1 MGRTKL
7 EVNTS
12 VFGQRIKLIYVTVG
26 SRTTCASVVQKALE
40 KCGLDDT
47 PLRYQLCVISRVS
60 GFQRLLKD
68 DERPAEVRES
78 TEANSYFQVRLR
90 QSGILRV
97 HYRTNGDYQTFYS
110 VIVTPSMTTSDVVQV
125 AAARFAPNES
135 PDSFELV
142 KRSHGGVAETL
153 AASDSPFLCQGSCQ
167 LELRH
172 VETKSKAAVNAS
184 HSSQEGPASDWQQSP
199 KSRTMQAQGPA
210 PFSQEVGPI
219 LEQHSISQGQR
230 SKLSQGTLLPTHS
243 QSSPGSQSHS
253 PRSECGGST
262 ATSDSSWETSLGER
276 DHGAVTPRADSSPSK
291 SRQSVSPYAHS
302 SRLNHTLWV
311 KLEEERVRVIQ
322 LEEQLSRWKDKVEQL
337 EVELAASCSSAV
349 SKENEVQS
357 LQQEVGTLK
366 NSCGTVLV
374 SKPPLVG
381 GDLTQVVPREGTAE
395 GEVEQRAPNAFNLTS
410 TSPPAVVPS
419 LYDCLQGKT
428 VLAVCV
434 HRPNTSHDSGLE
446 FDCPPLSGAVVKVVH
461 EGSYARSVLS
471 PGDIVLEINGVL
483 CLGYPQNRVA
493 EVLSKA
499 TDSIRFVIARDG
511 GSPLF
516 SSNLYHSTPLKKSE
530 DNALLERKSMDESNV
545 QAAESLG
552 SELCEAHERC
562 GLLQE
567 ELQAVN
573 SQLMDSMMDYELVT
587 SNHCALLNEV
597 SYHAEEME
605 EVKSLVAEVKVALIG
620 MQDVI
625 RQEEGRLGCLERQNG
640 LLSSELQALKEAQH
654 VLEAQKEALE
664 SQVDLHTKKV
674 EELRAELT
682 LVKAEND
689 QLILDLARRDREHTD
704 VRRRVEAAEKER
716 ELKLATQLEENEKLT
731 LKLRQQEDAASETKA
746 VNCELQREKEI
757 LTAKLRTLQA
767 SLLSTE
773 DNVRLL
779 AKEKSTLQ
787 AERQFLEKELNSC
800 KVQLESEMVANE
812 NLTAELETSRSMEAS
827 QAMTASRL
835 QEETRQLRET
845 RDALL
850 AENARLKDACD
861 VVEMQARANS
871 TSAAELKHQLEVFEQ
886 EKGTLLAQLADVARA
901 SEDHLRELEE
911 TKTCLLVLQNES
923 RLRDGRSMTQVA
935 SAGGDGLN
943 EGEVSQIENKSLL
956 LQPLDSQ
963 TPAAPEKEGSRP
975 VESSSQAM
983 DQGAAVASAVQLC
996 LGSAEGTP
1004 GHKDIG
1010 SGHVEVGLGHGE
1022 EVALLQAQLRD
1033 LHRTEALQKEA
1044 REAERLVADR
1054 ELEGVQ
1060 SEAQRL
1066 RAELEEKQVQVRDS
1080 AVKLEETQSEAQRL
1094 RVELHDLK
1102 VELDSD
1108 RAALGKIEAELQH
1121 TMAAKEQ
1128 AESQVA
1134 EVRVRL
1140 ERQCEEARQHA
1151 ASMDD
1156 QREQCSLALHSLEAE
1171 KERSAKLVSALKQL
1185 QVERDGL
1192 VAYERLYQQGQS
1204 DQMLLHKDLM
1214 RRERELQ
1221 ALRDKL
1227 VAVES
1232 ELGTENHALRAQC
1245 MAKDEKMLLL
1255 NQRLR
1260 EAESL
1265 NNAEVLQLKENV
1277 RQLQQEVKTL
1287 QDDRKAWEDASA
1299 LNQANLRQLEAVLAI
1314 TKEGKESAL
1323 RDQEETKL
1331 TNERLQGVIAVLQ
1344 EELAEVQSANDKL
1357 SIVAEERDTSTKE
1370 VVELTAKLGD
1380 LELALAASLERRML
1394 GTVDAQTT
1402 TVGGLHEECV
1412 ACGASEGGTADHR
1425 TTGDEVAPTRDES
1438 ASHRLQTELE
1448 EARREKERALRDLEG
1463 ARQKCVDL
1471 EEEVSLL
1478 KKVTLQLD
1486 KVEVVDSR
1494 SHGNRRRS
1502 AGQAAE
1508 TQAKIE
1514 TSQANMEVLRRL
1526 LETNEKKL
1534 RQSVREV
1541 EGLSAE
1547 KAALEMN
1554 LDVAK
1559 RSLEDKEK
1567 GMEELEKELCR
1578 LATMLA
1584 GCKEC
1589 VKESQQRLTKEE
1601 QSRKETQKLLDDVM
1615 DAQRALQT
1623 SIFTQE
1629 DQKKKE
1635 ILSLKDRIVELERE
1649 YGQARA
1655 LITPREDEVKVEPS
1669 HARFGKDGSE
1679 APCEAGQSQE
1689 ATSHQDHNGGVDNT
1703 QVAAVA
1709 S

>member
-1 MGRTKL
+1 MR
-7 EVNTS
+7 
-12 VFGQRIKLIYVTVG
+12 
-26 SRTTCASVVQKALE
+26 
-40 KCGLDDT
+40 
-47 PLRYQLCVISRVS
+47 
-60 GFQRLLKD
+60 
-68 DERPAEVRES
+68 
-78 TEANSYFQVRLR
+78 
-90 QSGILRV
+90 
-97 HYRTNGDYQTFYS
+97 
-110 VIVTPSMTTSDVVQV
+110 
-125 AAARFAPNES
+125 
-135 PDSFELV
+135 
-142 KRSHGGVAETL
+142 
-153 AASDSPFLCQGSCQ
+153 
-167 LELRH
+167 
-172 VETKSKAAVNAS
+172 
-184 HSSQEGPASDWQQSP
+184 
-199 KSRTMQAQGPA
+199 AQGPA

-302 SRLNHTLWV
+302 SDSSPSKSRQSVSPYAHSSRLNHTLWV
-311 KLEEERVRVIQ
+311 KLEEERVRAIQ

-337 EVELAASCSSAV
+337 EVELAASCSAAV

-357 LQQEVGTLK
+357 LRQEVGTLK

-461 EGSYARSVLS
+461 EGSYAQSVLS

-499 TDSIRFVIARDG
+499 TDSIRFVVARDS

-516 SSNLYHSTPLKKSE
+516 SSDLYHSTPLKQSE
-530 DNALLERKSMDESNV
+530 GNALLERKSMDESNV
-545 QAAESLG
+545 QAAEALG
-552 SELCEAHERC
+552 SELCEAQERC

-620 MQDVI
+620 MQDVV

-640 LLSSELQALKEAQH
+640 LLSSELQALKEAQR

-674 EELRAELT
+674 GELRAELT

-812 NLTAELETSRSMEAS
+812 NLTAELETSCSMEAS

-861 VVEMQARANS
+861 VVEMQAKANS
-871 TSAAELKHQLEVFEQ
+871 TSAAELKHQLEFFEQ
-886 EKGTLLAQLADVARA
+886 EKGTLLAQLADMARA

-943 EGEVSQIENKSLL
+943 EGEVSQTENKSLI

-975 VESSSQAM
+975 VESGSQAM

-996 LGSAEGTP
+996 LGSVEGTP

-1010 SGHVEVGLGHGE
+1010 SGRMEVGLGHGE

-1102 VELDSD
+1102 VELDLD
-1108 RAALGKIEAELQH
+1108 RAALGKIEAELQR

-1140 ERQCEEARQHA
+1140 ERQCEEAGQHA
-1151 ASMDD
+1151 ASVDD

-1185 QVERDGL
+1185 QVEHDGL

-1204 DQMLLHKDLM
+1204 DRTLLQEDLV
-1214 RRERELQ
+1214 RGEREVQ

-1265 NNAEVLQLKENV
+1265 NDAEVLQLKENL

-1331 TNERLQGVIAVLQ
+1331 TNDRLQGVIAVLQ

-1357 SIVAEERDTSTKE
+1357 SIVAEEHETSAKE

-1380 LELALAASLERRML
+1380 LELALAASLERRTL

-1402 TVGGLHEECV
+1402 
-1412 ACGASEGGTADHR
+1412 TADHR
-1425 TTGDEVAPTRDES
+1425 TTGDEVAPTGDES
-1438 ASHRLQTELE
+1438 ASRRLQTELE

-1486 KVEVVDSR
+1486 KVEVADSR

-1502 AGQAAE
+1502 ASQAAE

-1584 GCKEC
+1584 GCEEC

-1649 YGQARA
+1649 CRQARA